1 MMPLFPLTP
10 RYRLDDEH
18 PWLEG
23 IDPSRHYWIRVNG
36 DADRVAAIPGLVVTS
51 QDEFKTMVLAFRALQ
66 VGEELTI
73 TRAAQRCTILCVS
86 QNCYAIATEYDGA
99 PVWHLFDQESLESLL
114 RTSHPDWRCA
124 ARDVELGRRLLSQS
138 WASTIAA

>member
-1 MMPLFPLTP
+1 MMPLFPLAP

-36 DADRVAAIPGLVVTS
+36 DADCVVAIPGLVVAS
-51 QDEFKTMVLAFRALQ
+51 PEEFKAMVLAFRALQ

-73 TRAAQRCTILCVS
+73 TRVAQRCTILCIS
-86 QNCYAIATEYDGA
+86 QNCYAIATEHEGA

-124 ARDVELGRRLLSQS
+124 ERDVELGRRLLSQS